1 MSEDKGQTSV
11 VDGSILDV
19 INQGFAKVNSSLET
33 VVQEQI
39 KQNTQQVIQ
48 TAQIEE
54 IRQDMGALDS
64 RIVAV
69 EARTGRASFR
79 IREVSQTDLEQS
91 SQLAKEIEAREAL
104 ATQVDELVKTN
115 AVQLGIL
122 SRLDKVT
129 QNPLVKVVAT
139 MLATAVLTWLAARGI
154 KVPQ

>member
-1 MSEDKGQTSV
+1 MGRSEH
-11 VDGSILDV
+11 
-19 INQGFAKVNSSLET
+19 
-33 VVQEQI
+33 
-39 KQNTQQVIQ
+39 QNGAGNPRHLRP
-48 TAQIEE
+48 AQHD
-54 IRQDMGALDS
+54 R
-64 RIVAV
+64 

-104 ATQVDELVKTN
+104 ATQVEELVKTN

-129 QNPLVKVVAT
+129 QNPLVKVVLT